1 MNTTL
6 KIINKG
12 TGAGG
17 ANTNVNGKSFEE
29 KTSIIPELIKLN
41 FQKKI
46 FETGKKDYYYI
57 KEENNKKII
66 FLEQNGFK
74 KYMFK
79 IYNKVI
85 RRAPDE
91 AFLIEEKDKEYK
103 IIKILEKKNQN
114 SEGSVFDK
122 IFNGLIIKEEYQ
134 FHLGVSFKIEYS
146 YCLSEFFKKK
156 LNDKYY
162 DYYTNICKK
171 NNINIFYAD
180 DVEYFKKINNWIL
193 NDELNNY
200 DLSKHLENL
209 ILSNQK

>member
-17 ANTNVNGKSFEE
+17 ANTNVSGKSFEE

-41 FQKKI
+41 FEKKI
-46 FETGKKDYYYI
+46 FETGKKNYYYI

-74 KYMFK
+74 KYMLK
-79 IYNKVI
+79 VYNKVI
-85 RRAPDE
+85 RRSPDE

-114 SEGSVFDK
+114 YEGSVFDK
-122 IFNGLIIKEEYQ
+122 IFNGIIIK
-134 FHLGVSFKIEYS
+134 FL
-146 YCLSEFFKKK
+146 
-156 LNDKYY
+156 D
-162 DYYTNICKK
+162 
-171 NNINIFYAD
+171 
-180 DVEYFKKINNWIL
+180 
-193 NDELNNY
+193 
-200 DLSKHLENL
+200 
-209 ILSNQK
+209 

>member
-17 ANTNVNGKSFEE
+17 ANTNVSGKSFEE

-41 FQKKI
+41 FEKKI
-46 FETGKKDYYYI
+46 FETGKKNYYYI

-74 KYMFK
+74 KYMLK
-79 IYNKVI
+79 VYNKVI

-114 SEGSVFDK
+114 CEGSVFDK
-122 IFNGLIIKEEYQ
+122 IFRRISISLGTII
-134 FHLGVSFKIEYS
+134 
-146 YCLSEFFKKK
+146 
-156 LNDKYY
+156 
-162 DYYTNICKK
+162 
-171 NNINIFYAD
+171 
-180 DVEYFKKINNWIL
+180 
-193 NDELNNY
+193 
-200 DLSKHLENL
+200 
-209 ILSNQK
+209 

>member
-17 ANTNVNGKSFEE
+17 ANTNVNGKLFEE

-74 KYMFK
+74 KYMLK

-122 IFNGLIIKEEYQ
+122 IFNGVIIKEEYQ
-134 FHLGVSFKIEYS
+134 FHLGESFKIEYS

-162 DYYTNICKK
+162 DYYINICKK

-193 NDELNNY
+193 NDELNKC
-200 DLSKHLENL
+200 DLSEHLQNL
-209 ILSNQK
+209 ILSN